1 MHAKTKNDRNIMPD
15 LVRYKTFFKSSIFE
29 LPWHLFDLAA
39 YEFLYRFSPARSN
52 KFFNGG
58 YLPVADDMVQLPEF
72 ADEQHSVMMYHL
84 IAKALLPKKTAIPTS
99 ILDIGCGQ
107 GGGVRYVSKLFPDAE
122 IVGIDRNGTVT
133 RLANSNYGETGK
145 IEFRKSHSDTLDFP
159 DGSFD
164 MVLSVGAPTYFG
176 LKKYVAEANRVCMS
190 GGTIAFSGGY
200 RQGNHTEIEKEL
212 RDAAADFGLEFVSY
226 HDITPNTFAS
236 LKADIPRREK
246 LLKKVPW
253 PFRIYG
259 EKWADMP
266 GSTEYE
272 EYATGKRTDFAAVT
286 VKALAQNLIRSRGSI
301 AFAELCF
308 PEFRCLIV
316 SDFVLPFLGLA
327 ATHKRIFD

>member
-1 MHAKTKNDRNIMPD
+1 MPD
-15 LVRYKTFFKSSIFE
+15 LVRYKTLFNSSILE
-29 LPWHLFDLAA
+29 LPWHIFDLAA

-58 YLPVADDMVQLPEF
+58 YLPIASDMILLPEF
-72 ADEQHSVMMYHL
+72 SDEQHSVMMYHL
-84 IAKALLPKKTAIPTS
+84 IAKTLLPTNANIPTS

-107 GGGVRYVSKLFPDAE
+107 GGGVRYVSQLFPDAK
-122 IVGIDRNGTVT
+122 ITGIDRNGTVA
-133 RLANSNYGETGK
+133 RLANSNYGEQGK
-145 IEFRKSHSDTLDFP
+145 IAFAKSDSDDLNFSDN
-159 DGSFD
+159 SFD

-176 LKKYVAEANRVCMS
+176 LTKYMNEACRLCMS

-200 RQGNHTEIEKEL
+200 RQGNHSEIEQEL
-212 RDAAADFGLEFVSY
+212 RDAANDLGLDTVSY
-226 HDITPNTFAS
+226 TDITPHTFES

-272 EYATGKRTDFAAVT
+272 EYATGKRTDFAAV
-286 VKALAQNLIRSRGSI
+286 
-301 AFAELCF
+301 
-308 PEFRCLIV
+308 
-316 SDFVLPFLGLA
+316 FL
-327 ATHKRIFD
+327 KP